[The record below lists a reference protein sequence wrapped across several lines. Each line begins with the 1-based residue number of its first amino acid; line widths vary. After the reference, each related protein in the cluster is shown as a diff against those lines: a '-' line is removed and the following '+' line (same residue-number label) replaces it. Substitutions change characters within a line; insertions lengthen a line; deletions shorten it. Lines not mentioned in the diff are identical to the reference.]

1 MNEPTFDHDDPRL
14 ENPVYASL
22 TGPHS
27 RFAVR
32 SGRVLRYDGDVAPF
46 MALPKYP
53 TNADWTDALELIPPG
68 TGAAV
73 VNEDGAT
80 LPASLTVVQVFELV
94 QMIGVDAQVARDSRA
109 STLGSSDVPEMLEL
123 VRETEP
129 GPFLQR
135 TIELG
140 RYIGIREGGELV
152 AMAGERMRFEGWTEI
167 SAVCTAPARRG
178 EGLAT
183 SLVLTLVADIRERS
197 EKPFLHVLKT
207 NANAIR
213 LYEDLGFSVRRSRRI
228 SVVVRAA
235 ER

>member
-1 MNEPTFDHDDPRL
+1 MNEPTFAHDDPRL
-14 ENPVYASL
+14 ENPAYASL

-27 RFAVR
+27 RFAVK

-46 MALPKYP
+46 IALPTHP
-53 TNADWTDALELIPPG
+53 TSADWIDALELIPPG
-68 TGAAV
+68 TGVAV
-73 VNEDGAT
+73 VADGAS

-94 QMIGVDAQVARDSRA
+94 QMIGENVLAARDPRV
-109 STLGSSDVPEMLEL
+109 STLGSSDVPEMLAL
-123 VRETEP
+123 VRATEP

-140 RYIGIREGGELV
+140 RYVGIREGGELV
-152 AMAGERMRFEGWTEI
+152 AMAGERMRFDGWTEI
-167 SAVCTAPARRG
+167 SAVCTVPAHRG

-183 SLVLTLVADIRERS
+183 SLVSTLVADIRERS
-197 EKPFLHVLKT
+197 ESAFLHVLKT

-213 LYEDLGFSVRRSRRI
+213 LYEELGFSVRRSNTI
-228 SVVVRAA
+228 SVVARAA

>member
-1 MNEPTFDHDDPRL
+1 LNEPTFEHDDPRL

-22 TGPHS
+22 AGPHS

-32 SGRVLRYDGDVAPF
+32 RGRVLRYDSDVAPF
-46 MALPKYP
+46 IALPTHP
-53 TNADWTDALELIPPG
+53 TGADWIDVLELIPPG

-73 VNEDGAT
+73 VNDGAP

-94 QMIGVDAQVARDSRA
+94 QMIGVDVQAVPDPRA

-123 VRETEP
+123 VRATEP

-167 SAVCTAPARRG
+167 SAICTAPTHRG

-183 SLVLTLVADIRERS
+183 SLTSTLVADIRERS
-197 EKPFLHVLKT
+197 ENPFLHVLKT
-207 NANAIR
+207 NAKAIR
-213 LYEDLGFSVRRSRRI
+213 LYEQLGFGIRRSRMVT
-228 SVVVRAA
+228 VVARAI

>member
-1 MNEPTFDHDDPRL
+1 
-14 ENPVYASL
+14 
-22 TGPHS
+22 
-27 RFAVR
+27 
-32 SGRVLRYDGDVAPF
+32 VLRYDGDVAPF
-46 MALPKYP
+46 MALPEHP
-53 TNADWTDALELIPPG
+53 TSADWIDALELITPG

-73 VNEDGAT
+73 VNDGVP
-80 LPASLTVVQVFELV
+80 LPASLTVVQVFDLV
-94 QMIGVDAQVARDSRA
+94 QMTGVDAQAARDSRA

-123 VRETEP
+123 VRATEP

-183 SLVLTLVADIRERS
+183 SLVSTLVADIRERS
-197 EKPFLHVLKT
+197 ENPFLHVLKA

-213 LYEDLGFSVRRSRRI
+213 LYEDLGFSVRRGRRI
-228 SVVVRAA
+228 SVVIRAA